1 MAEYV
6 ITIKRYTPKNDS
18 GAGNGIAP
26 TLSGEP
32 VDGGGGGE
40 EKNGGFSDFV
50 DKVNKIKKFAPV
62 AYALKY
68 ADLAIATEI
77 NRVELR
83 TGHSTLQ
90 EKLNYEYSMA
100 KRIAGAGA
108 TILGGILTGNPL
120 VAVAG
125 AMSLVNTGVQIAIA
139 EENIRIARE
148 VEGIGIEQANIRA
161 GSGGGRYGRS
171 MQ

>member
-1 MAEYV
+1 MSEYV
-6 ITIKRYTPKNDS
+6 ITIKTDS
-18 GAGNGIAP
+18 QSSQNSNAGIAP
-26 TLSGEP
+26 TLSGEQIEGSQKT
-32 VDGGGGGE
+32 DDSFADFAKKLNSL
-40 EKNGGFSDFV
+40 KNV
-50 DKVNKIKKFAPV
+50 APV

-68 ADLAIATEI
+68 ADLAVTTEI

-90 EKLNYEYSMA
+90 EKLNYEYSMT
-100 KRIAGAGA
+100 KSVVTAGAA
-108 TILGGILTGNPL
+108 IVGGLLTQNYL
-120 VAVAG
+120 VAIAG
-125 AMSLVNTGVQIAIA
+125 AMSLVNIGVQQHIA
-139 EENIRIARE
+139 EQNLNIARQ